1 MSKPAIPVIEA
12 NGASIPQI
20 GLGTWELQGDVLA
33 GSVEAALAAGYR
45 HFDTAKRYE
54 NEADLG
60 AALRASDV
68 PRDEMFITTKVW
80 RDDLAEETF
89 LRSAEASVERIG
101 MGPAD
106 LLLVHWPSPDRP
118 MAEVIG
124 ALCTAQKEGFARH
137 IGVSNFPPRLLREA
151 ISLADAPLSANQC
164 EYHPRLDQTEL
175 LELCRREGIAF
186 TAYAPIGS
194 GGLLDDPEL
203 ADLAAETGRTPAQV
217 VLRWHLQQGVVAIP
231 RSRNPERIAQNI
243 AITDFELSDAQMAR
257 LSAMARP
264 DGRRFGNDWVDWN
277 A

>member
-124 ALCTAQKEGFARH
+124 ADPGARAEYAE
-137 IGVSNFPPRLLREA
+137 ILRRADREETRQWERTLSEA
-151 ISLADAPLSANQC
+151 
-164 EYHPRLDQTEL
+164 
-175 LELCRREGIAF
+175 
-186 TAYAPIGS
+186 
-194 GGLLDDPEL
+194 
-203 ADLAAETGRTPAQV
+203 
-217 VLRWHLQQGVVAIP
+217 VLR
-231 RSRNPERIAQNI
+231 
-243 AITDFELSDAQMAR
+243 
-257 LSAMARP
+257 
-264 DGRRFGNDWVDWN
+264 GR
-277 A
+277 